1 MRIIKAEAKYNG
13 ELTVFDNVAGYQGE
27 NNVTTWSVILPE
39 ELNGYWIYVDLN
51 LPSAEILK
59 SSRITV
65 TKNVMEYTFNSY
77 TMKDAGEMEVQ
88 IIAQTGANEPPIW
101 KSVKRKMKILPS
113 IGATE
118 IIEKQHSDFI
128 SEGQKIIDEAENA
141 TNFAK
146 SQGDYAKQQGDY
158 AKEQGSYAKEQGE
171 ALGDAKKYADESEA
185 SKNSS
190 LESSYQ
196 ASQHADLAISA
207 SEEAEAERL
216 LAQQAKTEAQE
227 AKAETDRNR
236 QIVEQYV
243 TNLPTR
249 YFKKSVAEMEAI
261 IGAKNG
267 DVCYITNFTDGE
279 TAQYIYD
286 TMDIDGDL
294 KNPEWLFLGNLPY
307 LVIDR
312 DILLDI
318 LQLPTAAISGSY
330 PDLTNKPSRYEPFA
344 GLDGTADT
352 IVWDFSLSCN
362 AYVTLSG
369 TKSLRIINISNGAV
383 GVLKVFGGDITLPS
397 NSEPVPPDFD
407 YLVLQDGQYWEY
419 VFDYDGVNFS
429 WTRRVKNQAV
439 SGNE

>member
-1 MRIIKAEAKYNG
+1 MIFYFDVVADKLLKKEINDANTGSAGYYKCQFDFKTEDWDGLSKFAVFIIDNNPIPVEITDGECDIPVQSINSAGNTFVGVYGTNADANALKRISTNFEYIKVSQGAYSVDNAPEPPAPDLWEVYYAKVKAEVSEAQSIKTDVTALKN
-13 ELTVFDNVAGYQGE
+13 ETKGY
-27 NNVTTWSVILPE
+27 
-39 ELNGYWIYVDLN
+39 
-51 LPSAEILK
+51 
-59 SSRITV
+59 R
-65 TKNVMEYTFNSY
+65 
-77 TMKDAGEMEVQ
+77 
-88 IIAQTGANEPPIW
+88 
-101 KSVKRKMKILPS
+101 
-113 IGATE
+113 
-118 IIEKQHSDFI
+118 
-128 SEGQKIIDEAENA
+128 
-141 TNFAK
+141 
-146 SQGDYAKQQGDY
+146 
-158 AKEQGSYAKEQGE
+158 
-171 ALGDAKKYADESEA
+171 DESEV

-207 SEEAEAERL
+207 SEEAETERL
-216 LAQQAKTEAQE
+216 LAEQAKTEAQA

-261 IGAKNG
+261 TGAKNG

-286 TMDIDGDL
+286 TMDIDGDS

-312 DILLDI
+312 DTLLGI
-318 LQLPTAAISGSY
+318 LQLPTVAISGSY

-344 GLDGTADT
+344 GLDGTSDT
-352 IVWDFSLSCN
+352 IVWNFSISCN

-369 TKSLRIINISNGAV
+369 TKPLQITNISNGAV

-407 YLVLQDGQYWEY
+407 YLPLQDGQYWEY

-429 WTRRVKNQAV
+429 WTRRVKNMAV
-439 SGNE
+439 ISNE

>member
-1 MRIIKAEAKYNG
+1 MIYCFDVENDHLIKNGNPAPNTGSAGYYKCQFDFKTDDWDGLSKFAVFIIDNNPIPVEITDGECDIPVQSINSAGNTFVGVYGTNTDANALKRISTNFEYIKVSQGAYSVDNAPEPPAPDLWEIYYAKVKAE
-13 ELTVFDNVAGYQGE
+13 VAEAQSIKTDVTALKNETKGY
-27 NNVTTWSVILPE
+27 
-39 ELNGYWIYVDLN
+39 
-51 LPSAEILK
+51 
-59 SSRITV
+59 R
-65 TKNVMEYTFNSY
+65 
-77 TMKDAGEMEVQ
+77 
-88 IIAQTGANEPPIW
+88 
-101 KSVKRKMKILPS
+101 
-113 IGATE
+113 
-118 IIEKQHSDFI
+118 
-128 SEGQKIIDEAENA
+128 
-141 TNFAK
+141 
-146 SQGDYAKQQGDY
+146 
-158 AKEQGSYAKEQGE
+158 
-171 ALGDAKKYADESEA
+171 DESEV

-207 SEEAEAERL
+207 SEEAETERL
-216 LAQQAKTEAQE
+216 LAQQAKTEAQQ

-261 IGAKNG
+261 TGAKNG

-286 TMDIDGDL
+286 TMDIDGDS

-312 DILLDI
+312 DTLLGI
-318 LQLPTAAISGSY
+318 LQLPTVAISGSY
-330 PDLTNKPSRYEPFA
+330 PDLTNKPSRYEPFT

-352 IVWDFSLSCN
+352 IVWDFSISCN

-369 TKSLRIINISNGAV
+369 TKPLQITNISNGAV

-407 YLVLQDGQYWEY
+407 YLPLQDGQYWEY

-429 WTRRVKNQAV
+429 WTRRVKNMAV
-439 SGNE
+439 ISNE

>member
-1 MRIIKAEAKYNG
+1 MVFYFEINGDKMTKKELTDANTGSAGYYKCEFDFKTEDWEGLSKFAVFIIDNNPIPVEITDGECDIPVQSINSVGSTFVGVYGTNADANALKRISTNFEYIKVSQGAYSVDNAPEPPAPDLWEIYYAKVKGEVAEAQSIKTDVTALKN
-13 ELTVFDNVAGYQGE
+13 ETKGY
-27 NNVTTWSVILPE
+27 
-39 ELNGYWIYVDLN
+39 
-51 LPSAEILK
+51 
-59 SSRITV
+59 R
-65 TKNVMEYTFNSY
+65 
-77 TMKDAGEMEVQ
+77 
-88 IIAQTGANEPPIW
+88 
-101 KSVKRKMKILPS
+101 
-113 IGATE
+113 
-118 IIEKQHSDFI
+118 
-128 SEGQKIIDEAENA
+128 
-141 TNFAK
+141 
-146 SQGDYAKQQGDY
+146 
-158 AKEQGSYAKEQGE
+158 
-171 ALGDAKKYADESEA
+171 DESEV

-207 SEEAEAERL
+207 SEEAETERL
-216 LAQQAKTEAQE
+216 LAQQAKTEAQQ

-261 IGAKNG
+261 TGAKNV

-286 TMDIDGDL
+286 TMDIDGDS

-312 DILLDI
+312 DTLFGI
-318 LQLPTAAISGSY
+318 LQLPTVAISGSY
-330 PDLTNKPSRYEPFA
+330 PDLTNKPSRYEPFT
-344 GLDGTADT
+344 GLDGTAGT
-352 IVWDFSLSCN
+352 IVWDFSTSCN

-369 TKSLRIINISNGAV
+369 TKPLQITNISNGGV
-383 GVLKVFGGDITLPS
+383 GVLKVFGGDIILPS

-407 YLVLQDGQYWEY
+407 YLPLQDGQYWEY

-429 WTRRVKNQAV
+429 WTRRVKNMAV
-439 SGNE
+439 ISNE

>member
-1 MRIIKAEAKYNG
+1 MIFYFDVVADKLSKKEINDVNTGSAGYYKCQFDFKTDDWDGLSKFAVFIVDNNPIPVEITNGECDIPVQSINSVGNTFVGVYGTNADANALKRISTNFEYIKVSQGAYSVDNAPEPPAPDLWEVYYAKVKAEVSEAQSIKTDVTALKN
-13 ELTVFDNVAGYQGE
+13 ETKGY
-27 NNVTTWSVILPE
+27 
-39 ELNGYWIYVDLN
+39 
-51 LPSAEILK
+51 
-59 SSRITV
+59 R
-65 TKNVMEYTFNSY
+65 
-77 TMKDAGEMEVQ
+77 
-88 IIAQTGANEPPIW
+88 
-101 KSVKRKMKILPS
+101 
-113 IGATE
+113 
-118 IIEKQHSDFI
+118 
-128 SEGQKIIDEAENA
+128 
-141 TNFAK
+141 
-146 SQGDYAKQQGDY
+146 
-158 AKEQGSYAKEQGE
+158 
-171 ALGDAKKYADESEA
+171 DESEV

-207 SEEAEAERL
+207 SEEAETERL
-216 LAQQAKTEAQE
+216 LAEQAKTEAQA

-261 IGAKNG
+261 TGAKNG

-286 TMDIDGDL
+286 TMDIDGDS

-312 DILLDI
+312 DTLLGI
-318 LQLPTAAISGSY
+318 LQLPTVAISGSY

-344 GLDGTADT
+344 GLDGTSDT
-352 IVWDFSLSCN
+352 IVWNFSISCN

-369 TKSLRIINISNGAV
+369 TKPLQITNISNGAV

-407 YLVLQDGQYWEY
+407 YLPLQDGQYWEY

-429 WTRRVKNQAV
+429 WTRRVKNMAV
-439 SGNE
+439 ISNE

>member
-1 MRIIKAEAKYNG
+1 MIYFQFHVEKLKLEAQK
-13 ELTVFDNVAGYQGE
+13 LDM
-27 NNVTTWSVILPE
+27 VTTNTSNAIPCEFYFSEEWDGYDKIAVFYIESEKYSVPLKEGKCILPPVE
-39 ELNGYWIYVDLN
+39 KKFHVGVIGVKGTSFLCSTLIKCEAERGTN
-51 LPSAEILK
+51 LDADDTPQQSIWQQYLAEIIGIKNDVMRTKDDVTALK
-59 SSRITV
+59 NE
-65 TKNVMEYTFNSY
+65 TKGY
-77 TMKDAGEMEVQ
+77 
-88 IIAQTGANEPPIW
+88 
-101 KSVKRKMKILPS
+101 R
-113 IGATE
+113 
-118 IIEKQHSDFI
+118 
-128 SEGQKIIDEAENA
+128 
-141 TNFAK
+141 
-146 SQGDYAKQQGDY
+146 
-158 AKEQGSYAKEQGE
+158 
-171 ALGDAKKYADESEA
+171 DESEV

-207 SEEAEAERL
+207 SEEAETERL
-216 LAQQAKTEAQE
+216 LAEQAKTEAQQ

-261 IGAKNG
+261 TGAKNG

-286 TMDIDGDL
+286 TMDIDGDS

-312 DILLDI
+312 DTLLGI
-318 LQLPTAAISGSY
+318 LQLPTVAISGSY
-330 PDLTNKPSRYEPFA
+330 PDLTNKPSRYEPFT
-344 GLDGTADT
+344 GLDGTAGT
-352 IVWDFSLSCN
+352 IVWDFSISCN

-369 TKSLRIINISNGAV
+369 IKPLQITNISNGAV
-383 GVLKVFGGDITLPS
+383 GVLKVFGADIILPS

-407 YLVLQDGQYWEY
+407 YLPLQDGQYWEY

-429 WTRRVKNQAV
+429 WTRRVKNMAV
-439 SGNE
+439 ISNE

>member
-1 MRIIKAEAKYNG
+1 MIYCFDVENDHLIKNGNPAPNTGSAGYYKCQFNFKTQDWDGLSKFAVFIVDNNPIPVEITNGECDIPVQSINSVGNTFVGVYGTNADANALKRISTNFEYIKVSQGAYSVDNAPEPPAPDLWEIYYAKVKAEVSEAQSIKTDVTALKN
-13 ELTVFDNVAGYQGE
+13 ETKGY
-27 NNVTTWSVILPE
+27 
-39 ELNGYWIYVDLN
+39 
-51 LPSAEILK
+51 
-59 SSRITV
+59 R
-65 TKNVMEYTFNSY
+65 
-77 TMKDAGEMEVQ
+77 
-88 IIAQTGANEPPIW
+88 
-101 KSVKRKMKILPS
+101 
-113 IGATE
+113 
-118 IIEKQHSDFI
+118 
-128 SEGQKIIDEAENA
+128 
-141 TNFAK
+141 
-146 SQGDYAKQQGDY
+146 
-158 AKEQGSYAKEQGE
+158 
-171 ALGDAKKYADESEA
+171 DESEV

-207 SEEAEAERL
+207 SEEAETERL
-216 LAQQAKTEAQE
+216 LAEQAKTEAQA

-261 IGAKNG
+261 TGAKNG

-286 TMDIDGDL
+286 TMDIDGDS

-312 DILLDI
+312 DTLLGI
-318 LQLPTAAISGSY
+318 LQLPTVAISGSY

-344 GLDGTADT
+344 GLDGTSDT
-352 IVWDFSLSCN
+352 IVWDFSISCN

-369 TKSLRIINISNGAV
+369 TKPLQITNISNGAL

-407 YLVLQDGQYWEY
+407 YLPLQDGQYWEY

-429 WTRRVKNQAV
+429 WTRRVKNMAV
-439 SGNE
+439 ISNE

>member
-1 MRIIKAEAKYNG
+1 MIFYFDVVADKLLKKEINDANTGSAGYYKCQFDFKTEDWDGLSKFAVFIIDNNPIPVEITDGECDIPVQSINSAGNTFVGVYGTNADANALKRISTNFEYIKVSQGAYSVDNAPEPPAPDLWEVYYAKVKAEVSEAQSIKTDVTALKN
-13 ELTVFDNVAGYQGE
+13 ETKGY
-27 NNVTTWSVILPE
+27 
-39 ELNGYWIYVDLN
+39 
-51 LPSAEILK
+51 
-59 SSRITV
+59 R
-65 TKNVMEYTFNSY
+65 
-77 TMKDAGEMEVQ
+77 
-88 IIAQTGANEPPIW
+88 
-101 KSVKRKMKILPS
+101 
-113 IGATE
+113 
-118 IIEKQHSDFI
+118 
-128 SEGQKIIDEAENA
+128 
-141 TNFAK
+141 
-146 SQGDYAKQQGDY
+146 
-158 AKEQGSYAKEQGE
+158 
-171 ALGDAKKYADESEA
+171 DESEV

-207 SEEAEAERL
+207 SEEAETERL
-216 LAQQAKTEAQE
+216 LAEQAKTEAQQ

-261 IGAKNG
+261 TGAKNG

-286 TMDIDGDL
+286 TMDIDGDS

-312 DILLDI
+312 DTLLGI
-318 LQLPTAAISGSY
+318 LQLPTVAISGSY

-344 GLDGTADT
+344 GLDGTSDT
-352 IVWDFSLSCN
+352 IVWNFSISCN

-369 TKSLRIINISNGAV
+369 TKPLQITNISNGAV

-407 YLVLQDGQYWEY
+407 YLPLQDGQYWEY

-429 WTRRVKNQAV
+429 WTRRVKNMAV
-439 SGNE
+439 ISNE